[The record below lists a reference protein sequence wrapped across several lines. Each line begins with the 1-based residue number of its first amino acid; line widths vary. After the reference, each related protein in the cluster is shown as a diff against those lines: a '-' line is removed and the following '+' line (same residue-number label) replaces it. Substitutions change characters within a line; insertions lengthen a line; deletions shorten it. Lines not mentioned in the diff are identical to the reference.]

1 LTQALKSLGAGDL
14 VYEVAVN
21 VQNGCAVFFRV
32 NDVSL

>member
-1 LTQALKSLGAGDL
+1 

-32 NDVSL
+32 NDVFIPNFVVKRA